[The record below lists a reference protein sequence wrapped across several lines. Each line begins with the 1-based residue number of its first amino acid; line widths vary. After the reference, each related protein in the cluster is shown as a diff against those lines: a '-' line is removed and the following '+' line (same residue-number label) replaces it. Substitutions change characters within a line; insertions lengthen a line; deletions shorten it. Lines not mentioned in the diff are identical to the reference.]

1 MSSANAARTE
11 AVTPATDELTGSRA
25 HGLTGV
31 QRLRRPAPS
40 AEALAYA
47 GLSLATLCWA
57 SAFIAGKVALAEM
70 SPLVVGAWRYAVASV
85 VLLPFALRSRRLASF
100 RGVGLPFA
108 VMIVTGGLLYPL
120 LFLVALQNTSATNT
134 ALLIALNPAFTT
146 LLSPLIGEHLDRQR
160 LAGIGLALLGAV
172 TVITKGELSTL
183 VALASNRLNHGDL
196 LAVAAACSWASF
208 NLASRRV
215 VASLPPSVVN
225 CTIYVTGGIAMFLLG
240 LPEHPWT
247 QLTSATPWA
256 VASIVG
262 MALPSSVIAGQLFLV
277 GVGTVGVN
285 RTVVFVY
292 LVPVLTA
299 LLSTTIL
306 GESFGLSQAAGGTA
320 VLAGVYLTT
329 RAGRR
334 S

>member
-1 MSSANAARTE
+1 M
-11 AVTPATDELTGSRA
+11 
-25 HGLTGV
+25 
-31 QRLRRPAPS
+31 PS
-40 AEALAYA
+40 AEAAAYA

-57 SAFIAGKVALAEM
+57 SAFIAGKLALAEM
-70 SPLVVGAWRYAVASV
+70 SPLVVGAWRYAIASL
-85 VLLPFALRSRRLASF
+85 VLLPFALRSRRLASL
-100 RGVGLPFA
+100 RGVGPPFA
-108 VMIVTGGLLYPL
+108 IMVVTGGLLYPL

-134 ALLIALNPAFTT
+134 SLLIALNPAFTT
-146 LLSPLIGEHLDRQR
+146 LLSPLIGEHLDRRR

-183 VALASNRLNHGDL
+183 VALASNPLNHGDL

-215 VASLPPSVVN
+215 VANLPPSVVN
-225 CTIYVTGGIAMFLLG
+225 CTIYVLGGAAMFLLSS
-240 LPEHPWT
+240 PEHPWT
-247 QLTSATPWA
+247 QLASATPWA
-256 VASIVG
+256 VASIAG
-262 MALPSSVIAGQLFLV
+262 MAIPSSVIAGQLFLV
-277 GVGTVGVN
+277 GIGTVGVN

-299 LLSTTIL
+299 LLSTTLL
-306 GESFGLSQAAGGTA
+306 GESFHVSQAAGGTA

-329 RAGRR
+329 RAGRK